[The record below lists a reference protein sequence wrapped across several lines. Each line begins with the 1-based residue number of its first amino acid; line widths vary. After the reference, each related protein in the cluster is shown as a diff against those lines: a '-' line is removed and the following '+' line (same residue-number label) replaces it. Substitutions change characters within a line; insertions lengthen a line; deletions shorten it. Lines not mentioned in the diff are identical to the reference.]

1 MPVNWLD
8 NCPDDMRRS
17 HLPNNVQSILE
28 MERIPN
34 LAPSENLYHIT
45 NGLSVPGQS
54 KSMHLKPDEQVMI
67 LFYQYSFP
75 KDFSIL

>member
-8 NCPDDMRRS
+8 NCPDDMRS
-17 HLPNNVQSILE
+17 HLPNNVQSMLE

-45 NGLSVPGQS
+45 NGLSVPRQS
-54 KSMHLKPDEQVMI
+54 KSLHLKPDEQVMI